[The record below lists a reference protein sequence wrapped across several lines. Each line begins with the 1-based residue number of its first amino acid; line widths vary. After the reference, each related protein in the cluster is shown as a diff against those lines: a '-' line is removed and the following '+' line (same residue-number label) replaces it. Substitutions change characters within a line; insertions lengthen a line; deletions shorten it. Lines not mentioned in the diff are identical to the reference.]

1 MSIQYI
7 TREEARR
14 MVLERLRQW
23 ISSLPQAERMLKIIW
38 GKYILSPSDMVREVE
53 LGSEIGWAIV
63 AAELRKISE
72 TIGIT
77 YIISG

>member
-1 MSIQYI
+1 MSVQYI

-23 ISSLPQAERMLKIIW
+23 VASLPPAERMLKIVW
-38 GKYILSPSDMVREVE
+38 GRYILSPSDMVREVE
-53 LGSEIGWAIV
+53 LGSEVGWAIV

-72 TIGIT
+72 TVGVT
-77 YIISG
+77 YIVSG